1 MTQALPQRLN
11 ARLFGATPVIL
22 QSEAAECG
30 LACLAM
36 VAGHH
41 GHRMDLPAIRRRFSA
56 SMKGTTL
63 KDLAG
68 IGEAL
73 HLATRALRLDLED
86 LSRLRLPCVLHWDHN
101 HFVVLTRVGARGIT
115 IHDPAIGRRKVPM
128 AEVSRKFT
136 GIALEAWPTDGFAR
150 RDETVRISILDMI
163 RRTRGIGAAVAQVL
177 AVSLLLE
184 ITVIAMPIGF
194 QLILDEVVVAADRD
208 LLTILVIALAFLLIL
223 QVAASFARSWI
234 TLLTGSGLA
243 LQWKVG
249 LFDHLMRLPLA
260 YYEKRHVGDI
270 VSRFGSL
277 DSIQRTVTASAVTAL
292 LDGVMSLA
300 LIAMMW
306 LYGGWLLW
314 LALLG
319 VGLYAVLRLSTWG
332 IYRRM
337 SEEAI
342 VHAAQENTHFM
353 ESVRGIGSVKV
364 LNLESRR
371 QGTWINHLVERLN
384 AELRVQKFDVYFRSG
399 AASIFG
405 IDRLLIIYFGV
416 MAIIDSAM
424 TVGMFVAFLAY
435 KDQFADRINSF
446 IDTVLQFRMLA
457 LHGER
462 IADIAMAEPEEE
474 ARRPLAAPPP
484 SAKPARLEMREVRF
498 RYADN
503 DPEVLKGIGL
513 RIEAGE
519 CVGIAG
525 PSGAGKTTLLKV
537 LAGLARPGSGQVL
550 INGVPLDA
558 IGLAAYRSRVGCVL
572 QEDRLFAGS
581 IIDNITGFAAQVSA
595 EDLERA
601 ARMAAIHDE
610 IRAMPMGYETL
621 VGDMG
626 STLSGGQKQRIVLAR
641 ALYRRPSVL
650 LMDEATSHLDSTN
663 EEIINLAIRRLGM
676 TRIVIAHRETTLAMT
691 DRIIRIDGGIAAD
704 DPERPLAAE

>member
-1 MTQALPQRLN
+1 MTQALSQRLN

-306 LYGGWLLW
+306 LYGSWLLW

-537 LAGLARPGSGQVL
+537 LAGLARPASGQVL
-550 INGVPLDA
+550 IDGVPLDA

-595 EDLERA
+595 ADLERA
-601 ARMAAIHDE
+601 ACMAAIHDE

>member
-101 HFVVLTRVGARGIT
+101 HFVVLTRVGARAIT

-136 GIALEAWPTDGFAR
+136 GIALETWPTDGFAR

-519 CVGIAG
+519 CVGVAG

-550 INGVPLDA
+550 IDGVPLDA

-581 IIDNITGFAAQVSA
+581 IIDNITGFASQVSA

>member
-243 LQWKVG
+243 LQWKVA

>member
-1 MTQALPQRLN
+1 MTQALSQRLN

-550 INGVPLDA
+550 IDGVPLDA

>member
-260 YYEKRHVGDI
+260 YYENRHVGDI

-484 SAKPARLEMREVRF
+484 SAKPARLEMRDVRF

-550 INGVPLDA
+550 IDGVPLDA

>member
-371 QGTWINHLVERLN
+371 QSTWINHLVERLN

-550 INGVPLDA
+550 IDGVPLDA

>member
-270 VSRFGSL
+270 VSRFRSL

-371 QGTWINHLVERLN
+371 QGPWINHLVERLN

-550 INGVPLDA
+550 IDGVPLDA

-581 IIDNITGFAAQVSA
+581 IIDNITGFASQVSA

-601 ARMAAIHDE
+601 AGMAAIHDE

>member
-484 SAKPARLEMREVRF
+484 SAKPARLEMRDVRF

-550 INGVPLDA
+550 IDGVPLDA

-581 IIDNITGFAAQVSA
+581 IIDNITGFASQVSA

-601 ARMAAIHDE
+601 AGMAAIHDE

>member
-424 TVGMFVAFLAY
+424 TVGMFVAVLAY

-550 INGVPLDA
+550 IDGVPLDA

-581 IIDNITGFAAQVSA
+581 IIDNITGFASQVSA

-601 ARMAAIHDE
+601 AGMAAIHDE

>member
-519 CVGIAG
+519 CVGVAG

-550 INGVPLDA
+550 IDGVPLDA

>member
-68 IGEAL
+68 VGEAL

-550 INGVPLDA
+550 IDGVPLDA

>member
-550 INGVPLDA
+550 IDGVPLDA

>member
-537 LAGLARPGSGQVL
+537 LAGRARPGSGQVL
-550 INGVPLDA
+550 IDGVPLDA